1 MSLNCKQ
8 RFASRTSHVF
18 FLMEKKKR
26 EEQQVYIMKVN
37 QNKKDTESFLE
48 IILSVTYK
56 KKSSEVRPRTSDK
69 ILVETL
75 K

>member
-1 MSLNCKQ
+1 
-8 RFASRTSHVF
+8 
-18 FLMEKKKR
+18 MEKKKR

-37 QNKKDTESFLE
+37 QNKKRHRKFLRNNFVSY
-48 IILSVTYK
+48 IQ

>member
-1 MSLNCKQ
+1 M
-8 RFASRTSHVF
+8 F

-56 KKSSEVRPRTSDK
+56 KKK
-69 ILVETL
+69 
-75 K
+75 